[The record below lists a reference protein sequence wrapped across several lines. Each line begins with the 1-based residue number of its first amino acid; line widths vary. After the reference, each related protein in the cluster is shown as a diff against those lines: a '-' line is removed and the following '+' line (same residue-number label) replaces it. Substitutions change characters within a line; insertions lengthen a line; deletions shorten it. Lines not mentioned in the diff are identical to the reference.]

1 MSEIATEKLFFFC
14 ETNSLWSGFKGL
26 LCEENINDCVPEPC
40 HHGECKDGIAT
51 FSCECYAGYTGS
63 ICNIQVQECHSNPCQ
78 NRGRCIDLVNAY
90 QCNCPP
96 GITGRF
102 SVKLFSCWTCFLA
115 IISSVRPW
123 NQFSLFKMG
132 DDTRPYFS
140 WLSFSMTCDL
150 SNNPLNIWRAICHLY
165 VCVNGLVYSE
175 LKKIVLLDDNSF

>member
-1 MSEIATEKLFFFC
+1 MFTFTVQVSILVLFVVVHNVIVWHGTIWVQPCLSQEYVWNRDRKPVLFC
-14 ETNSLWSGFKGL
+14 ETNSLHSGFKGL

-102 SVKLFSCWTCFLA
+102 SVKLFSCWSCFPA

-123 NQFSLFKMG
+123 
-132 DDTRPYFS
+132 D
-140 WLSFSMTCDL
+140 
-150 SNNPLNIWRAICHLY
+150 
-165 VCVNGLVYSE
+165 
-175 LKKIVLLDDNSF
+175 